1 MILRNNSKNEWL
13 NYHQGI
19 DIKAESTFEV
29 PQKEGKFILK
39 MLGHENWVV
48 EVKAEEA
55 IKMIKEAEEVKTEK
69 AEISLEEN
77 PAIKEVLEKEEAD
90 VSKDKIEIEEIEEK
104 SPKKRPE
111 IMKEL
116 KEKGI
121 KFNVSMKNAE
131 LLELLK

>member
-29 PQKEGKFILK
+29 PQKEGEFILR
-39 MLGHENWVV
+39 MLGHANWVE

-55 IKMIKEAEEVKTEK
+55 IEKIKEAEKVRVNDLLVPEHLEEK
-69 AEISLEEN
+69 AKEALEE
-77 PAIKEVLEKEEAD
+77 IKEK
-90 VSKDKIEIEEIEEK
+90 
-104 SPKKRPE
+104 PKKRPE

>member
-29 PQKEGKFILK
+29 PEKEGKFILK
-39 MLGHENWVV
+39 MLGHPNWVT

-55 IKMIKEAEEVKTEK
+55 IEILKTEEIKEEKQEVK
-69 AEISLEEN
+69 
-77 PAIKEVLEKEEAD
+77 
-90 VSKDKIEIEEIEEK
+90 EEI
-104 SPKKRPE
+104 PKKRQE

-121 KFNVSMKNAE
+121 KFNVSMKNVE